1 MDKEKLVSEAVSRME
16 YLGLSKAC
24 IEDFKK
30 GKVWQSEYCGFLYSV
45 DDEVQKQIS
54 ELEEKYGGLIYHVIV
69 CRTKLY
75 GETMDLCN
83 FLWLDEEENW
93 ENDRI
98 DAEKGIVFAYVYN
111 KTLPVYSEFGSICVR
126 PEIGGL
132 VRTNQLFNYKSFNK
146 EKGNA

>member
-1 MDKEKLVSEAVSRME
+1 M
-16 YLGLSKAC
+16 
-24 IEDFKK
+24 
-30 GKVWQSEYCGFLYSV
+30 
-45 DDEVQKQIS
+45 
-54 ELEEKYGGLIYHVIV
+54 

-93 ENDRI
+93 ENNRI